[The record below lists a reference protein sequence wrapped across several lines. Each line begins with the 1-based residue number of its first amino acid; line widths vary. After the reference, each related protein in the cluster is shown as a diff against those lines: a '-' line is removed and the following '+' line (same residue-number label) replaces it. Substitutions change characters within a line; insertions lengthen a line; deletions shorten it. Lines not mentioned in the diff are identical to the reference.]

1 MNSFCFWDETK
12 RQSNLE
18 KHGLDFIDADL
29 VLASKYRIDLPSER
43 SGEQRV
49 QSFAYVFKV
58 LTVLTLVFLPGGDG
72 HRIISFRRA
81 NRTERE
87 VYYDWLEKDDAVL

>member
-1 MNSFCFWDETK
+1 MNRFCFWDETK

-29 VLASKYRIDLPSER
+29 VLASKYRIDLPSAR
-43 SGEQRV
+43 NDEQRV
-49 QSFAYVFKV
+49 QSFAYVFEV
-58 LTVLTLVFLPGGDG
+58 LTVLTLVFLPGEDG

-87 VYYDWLEKDDAVL
+87 AYYDWLEKDDADP

>member
-1 MNSFCFWDETK
+1 VNRFCFWDETK

-29 VLASKYRIDLPSER
+29 VLASKYRIDLPSAR
-43 SGEQRV
+43 NGEQRV
-49 QSFAYVFKV
+49 QLFAYVFEV
-58 LTVLTLVFLPGGDG
+58 LTVLTLVFLPGEDG
-72 HRIISFRRA
+72 LRIISFRRA

-87 VYYDWLEKDDAVL
+87 AYYDWLEKDDVDP